1 MEKQYFKYG
10 TGYVN
15 IDSENLYLTNS
26 GNWQEALELK
36 EKSPKTKRQNNSRI
50 AGNNLF
56 LFIVFGG
63 LTLGAF
69 YMLNKASDFNILDF
83 STVGATVKRLG
94 LLAAIGFVIYKYFAP
109 ELGKRYRIPM
119 SKIESVEYW
128 ERGVRINF
136 RNEAN
141 EPDRENIDDVETKGF
156 DILQKLNLL
165 PQSTTDIKNL

>member
-1 MEKQYFKYG
+1 MEKQYFKYD

-26 GNWQEALELK
+26 GNWQEARELK
-36 EKSPKTKRQNNSRI
+36 EKSQKTKRQNSSRI

-69 YMLNKASDFNILDF
+69 YMLNKAGDFNILDF
-83 STVGATVKRLG
+83 STVGSTVKRLG

-109 ELGKRYRIPM
+109 ELGKRYRIPL

-141 EPDRENIDDVETKGF
+141 EPDRENIDYVETKGF
-156 DILQKLNLL
+156 DILKQRSLL
-165 PQSTTDIKNL
+165 E